1 MRIFKNINLV
11 FLFSLITML
20 TFTSVFADENINVQ
34 NEESSQEVEEI
45 LVTANRTEQSI
56 QRCIASSSGFI
67 W

>member
-34 NEESSQEVEEI
+34 NEEFSQEVEEI
-45 LVTANRTEQSI
+45 LVTNN
-56 QRCIASSSGFI
+56 
-67 W
+67 